1 MAANKKPVPMGWCLT
16 GHHAGVLVGEAIPC
30 PGEVLK
36 DRCSCECHTDPEVRD
51 HYVKVAQD
59 QYDAR
64 LRKEG
69 REPGKWTPPKGIEAT
84 EVFEK
89 PKLVLRKRKKA
100 KK

>member
-1 MAANKKPVPMGWCLT
+1 MGWCLT

-36 DRCSCECHTDPEVRD
+36 DRCSCECHSDTAMRER
-51 HYVKVAQD
+51 YVKAAQE

-69 REPGKWTPPKGIEAT
+69 REPRIWTPPKGIEAT
-84 EVFEK
+84 VAVDK
-89 PKLVLRKRKKA
+89 PKLVLKKRKRKVKV
-100 KK
+100 